1 MQVKKL
7 IRVLFVV
14 GLLVTPLNVAAAQG
28 NATNPVELQAAT
40 GENPVTVSF
49 ADMGYSDTDLS
60 SPFDSTSFFFSIPP
74 NWKLVDGSVIELNF
88 DVVLSGSDVG
98 NIVSDQRPY
107 GGFIAIR
114 FNRQLIDTIYLDKQD
129 VVGDYTR
136 TIQIPSNALM
146 AARRDGRHEL
156 EITLDASFS
165 CIYDIRTLVH
175 IKSTSTFTLPYTV
188 VPPQLDLAN
197 LPMPFYMR
205 NSLVPDRTLFV
216 VPDDPE
222 TGELQAMLNTVAGFG
237 TLVAGPDY
245 GFDVTSISQL
255 TNTDMETRNLV
266 FIGMPK
272 EFDLLSTVQFS
283 VPISGGEFTNLL
295 PDAGNDG
302 IVQLAPSPWNG
313 NKTVLLIGGNTPEA
327 VNKAARAVSSGNLFI
342 AGNPTL
348 VYVNDVQL
356 FINTAPAVEDFN
368 LEDLGYQT
376 QTLSGVGLDSVEFLF
391 NVSQEQVATQD
402 GYVELSYYHSGLME
416 YGTSSFTIS
425 LNDQDISSNVFTKD
439 SVQVT
444 QLQIKIPKGILKVG
458 TNRLQI
464 NASMVPSLSC
474 DTTGFSDPWFTISNQ
489 TKLHIPVSQENV
501 AAPLLR
507 DFKFYPSFLTSQS
520 DFGDVAFI
528 LSKANPSN
536 WNVAAQL
543 TYQLSRVN
551 TPVISNL
558 SVAYA
563 DDVPE
568 NIREDYSMVVVGRA
582 SQQPFLTELN
592 NSLPAPFDQ
601 TNDTASERQMQVIYR
616 IPPGVS
622 VGYLELL
629 ASPYNTQKTI
639 IVVSGNDDPGVEKSG
654 STLIQGELQSQLSGV
669 FAVTN
674 GLQVVSSGGPSQF
687 SVVGN
692 LIPEAPPVV
701 TTPIPDQTETLTTP
715 VKFERPAWLPAVLLS
730 LSVVTLIFIAIAIF
744 SSLAR
749 RKVPKVVDMN
759 ETEIDMEDDNL
770 N

>member
-1 MQVKKL
+1 MKVYKL
-7 IRVLFVV
+7 IQILLII
-14 GLLVTPLNVAAAQG
+14 GLLVTPMSVVTAQG
-28 NATNPVELQAAT
+28 TTTNPVELQAAA

-60 SPFDSTSFFFSIPP
+60 SPFDSTSVFFSIPP
-74 NWKLVDGSVIELNF
+74 NWKLAEGGVIELNF

-98 NIVSDQRPY
+98 NIVNGQNPY

-114 FNRQLIDTIYLDKQD
+114 FNRQLIDTIYLDNQD
-129 VVGDYTR
+129 IVGNYTR
-136 TIQIPSNALM
+136 TIQIPSNALT
-146 AARRDGRHEL
+146 AVRRDGRHEL
-156 EITLDASFS
+156 DITLDASFS
-165 CIYDIRTLVH
+165 CTYDIRTLVH
-175 IKSTSTFTLPYTV
+175 IKSISTFTLPYTV

-205 NSLVPDRTLFV
+205 SSLLPDRTLFV
-216 VPDDPE
+216 VPDDPA

-237 TLVAGPDY
+237 TLVVGSDY

-255 TNTDMETRNLV
+255 TDTDKESRNLV

-272 EFDLLSTVQFS
+272 NFDLLSAVQFS
-283 VPISGGEFTNLL
+283 VPILGGEFTNLL

-302 IVQLAPSPWNG
+302 VVQLAPSPWNA
-313 NKTVLLIGGNTPEA
+313 NKAILLISGNTPEA

-342 AGNPTL
+342 AGNPAL
-348 VYVNDVQL
+348 VYVSDIQS
-356 FINTAPAVEDFN
+356 FINSAPAVEDFS

-376 QTLSGVGLDSVEFLF
+376 QTLSGVGLDSVEFQF

-425 LNDQDISSNVFTKD
+425 LNDQDISSNVFTED

-444 QLQIKIPKGILKVG
+444 QLQINIPKGILKYG

-464 NASMVPSLSC
+464 SASMVPSLSC

-489 TKLHIPVSQENV
+489 TKLHIPITQEN
-501 AAPLLR
+501 AATPLLR
-507 DFKFYPSFLTSQS
+507 DLKYYPSFLTSQS

-528 LSKANPSN
+528 LSKNNPSN

-543 TYQLSRVN
+543 TYQLSRIN
-551 TPVISNL
+551 TPVIANL
-558 SVAYA
+558 TVAYA
-563 DDVPE
+563 DGVPE
-568 NIREDYSMVVVGRA
+568 NIRNGYSMVVVGRA

-592 NSLPAPFDQ
+592 NNLPAPFDQ
-601 TNDTASERQMQVIYR
+601 TNDTASERQMQVVYR

-629 ASPYNTQKTI
+629 TSPYNTQKTI

-654 STLIQGELQSQLSGV
+654 NTLIQGELQSQLSGV

-674 GLQVVSSGGPSQF
+674 GLQVVSSGGPAQF
-687 SVVGN
+687 SIVGN
-692 LIPEAPPVV
+692 LIPDASPVV
-701 TTPIPDQTETLTTP
+701 TTPIPDQTETPTSA
-715 VKFERPAWLPAVLLS
+715 VAFERPAWLSIVLLS
-730 LSVVTLIFIAIAIF
+730 LSAVTLIIIAVAVF

-749 RKVPKVVDMN
+749 RRAPKMADMN
-759 ETEIDMEDDNL
+759 ETDIDMEDED
-770 N
+770 